1 MCMNTEL
8 TEAHKPPPQPCEE
21 QNEDVSAEVP
31 RQFALR
37 FTWVFLLF
45 LAFRWLTLLL
55 LRPGGFIRDWSDFDT
70 FLGFASLS
78 DYGLY
83 PFVHYWLEW
92 PPLMPWVA
100 VGAYQLSSQLP
111 AWTDDPRLWFV
122 LILGSV
128 YVLFEAGNLALIYL
142 ISKRL
147 YHTGKRDIPVL
158 RPVWLY
164 AMLFVPLYTM
174 LGFFDAVALFFLLLA
189 LYLTLREQLVR
200 SAIAVG
206 VGFMIK
212 IIPLLF
218 LPVAVRQLWN
228 LATDRRAGL
237 RDGVLYVVGVALTL
251 LVLAAPFLLVQPAW
265 LLAMLRSVLGRSS
278 WETVWAVMEGY
289 YGFGAVAGNRLDATE
304 NAFAIH
310 AATLPWL
317 LISVVFLLLYA
328 LIWMQRADYAQA
340 RNVVALTGFTITF
353 FLLYS
358 KGYSPQFLVYLL
370 PFIILLFP
378 NWRGVVYSLLLTL
391 LNVLEQPIYF
401 VLVPD
406 AHQLLLG
413 IVVARW
419 LALGVLTLEFAS
431 VIWGATFRRLVSVRR
446 YAPAALSVLVGVG
459 LVAGL
464 PGMAQSYAQRQLRE
478 EPAAP
483 LIGYLNT
490 QQAQAQTRWLVL
502 DDHAL
507 LRHFKPYLHTAY
519 TIRVAGGAN
528 LPPGAPNRA
537 LEDALGEATQLWF
550 VTRQVGEASRPA
562 LAELGTTLVRYDF
575 VNDYQLVLLTR
586 RGGSAPPP
594 LARLANGINLIG
606 SMVERGADHS
616 VKVTLYW
623 WAVAPPTQSYTVFT
637 HVLDET
643 GSFVAGHDSF
653 PGNGQNPTHTWRRG
667 HVYADSHAITLPSEL
682 PGGRYAVVVGMYNY
696 ELRRVPAYRSDG
708 SAYQNFA
715 IPIGELNLP

>member
-1 MCMNTEL
+1 MNTEL
-8 TEAHKPPPQPCEE
+8 TEARKPPPQPYDE
-21 QNEDVSAEVP
+21 QSEDVSPEVP
-31 RQFALR
+31 RQSALS
-37 FTWVFLLF
+37 FPWVFLLF
-45 LAFRWLTLLL
+45 VAFRWLTLLL

-92 PPLMPWVA
+92 PPLLPWVA

-122 LILGSV
+122 LTLGSV
-128 YVLFEAGNLALIYL
+128 YVLFEAGNLTLIYL

-147 YHTGKRDIPVL
+147 YRTERRNIPVL

-164 AMLFVPLYTM
+164 ALLFVPLYTM

-189 LYLTLREQLVR
+189 LYLALREQVVR
-200 SAIAVG
+200 SAIATG
-206 VGFMIK
+206 IGFMVK

-228 LATDRRAGL
+228 LAADRRAGL
-237 RDGVLYVVGVALTL
+237 RDGMLYMVSVALAL

-278 WETVWAVMEGY
+278 WETVWAVMESY

-304 NAFAIH
+304 NTFAIH
-310 AATLPWL
+310 AATLPWW
-317 LISVVFLLLYA
+317 LIAFLFLLLYT
-328 LIWMQRADYAQA
+328 LIWVQRADYTQP
-340 RNVVALTGFTITF
+340 RNVVALTGFTVTF

-370 PFIILLFP
+370 PFIVLLFP
-378 NWRGVVYSLLLTL
+378 NRRGVAYSLLLTV

-419 LALGVLTLEFAS
+419 LILGVLTLEFAS
-431 VIWGATFRRLVSVRR
+431 VIWGATLQRLESVRR
-446 YAPAALSVLVGVG
+446 YAPAALSALVGIG
-459 LVAGL
+459 LAAGL
-464 PGMAQSYAQRQLRE
+464 PGVAGSYVQRQLRE

-483 LIGYLNT
+483 LIGYLST

-507 LRHFKPYLHTAY
+507 LRHFKPYLHAAY

-528 LPPGAPNRA
+528 LPPEASNRA
-537 LEDALGEATQLWF
+537 LEETLGEATQLWF
-550 VTRQVGEASRPA
+550 VTQQVGEAPRPA
-562 LAELGTTLVRYDF
+562 PAELGTTLVRYDF
-575 VNDYQLVLLTR
+575 ANDYQLELLTR
-586 RGGSAPPP
+586 RGGSAPSP
-594 LARLANGINLIG
+594 LARLANGIDLIG
-606 SMVERGADHS
+606 SSVEKGADHS
-616 VKVTLYW
+616 VEVTLYW
-623 WAVAPPTQSYTVFT
+623 WAVAPLTQSYTVFT
-637 HVLDET
+637 HVLNDA
-643 GSFVAGHDSF
+643 GNFVAGHDSF
-653 PGNGQNPTHTWRRG
+653 PDNGQNPTHTWQRG
-667 HVYADSHAITLPSEL
+667 HVYTDQHTITLPPEL
-682 PGGRYAVVVGMYNY
+682 PYGRYIIVTGMYDY
-696 ELRRVPAYRSDG
+696 DLRRIQVYQSDG
-708 SAYQNFA
+708 SPYENSA
-715 IPIGELNLP
+715 IPICELNLP

>member
-1 MCMNTEL
+1 
-8 TEAHKPPPQPCEE
+8 
-21 QNEDVSAEVP
+21 
-31 RQFALR
+31 LR

-45 LAFRWLTLLL
+45 LTFRWLTLLL

-111 AWTDDPRLWFV
+111 AWTDDARLWFV

-147 YHTGKRDIPVL
+147 YQTERRDIPVL

-164 AMLFVPLYTM
+164 ALLFVPLYTM

-189 LYLTLREQLVR
+189 LYLALREQLVR
-200 SAIAVG
+200 SAIATG
-206 VGFMIK
+206 VGFMVK

-218 LPVAVRQLWN
+218 LPIAVRQLWN
-228 LATDRRAGL
+228 LAADRRIGL
-237 RDGVLYVVGVALTL
+237 RDGVLYVVSVALTL

-310 AATLPWL
+310 VATLPWWPISL
-317 LISVVFLLLYA
+317 LFFLLYA
-328 LIWMQRADYAQA
+328 LIWVQRADYAQP
-340 RNVVALTGFTITF
+340 RNVVALTGFSVTF

-370 PFIILLFP
+370 PFIILLLP
-378 NWRGVVYSLLLTL
+378 NRRGVVYSLLLTT

-406 AHQLLLG
+406 ARQLLLG
-413 IVVARW
+413 VVVARW
-419 LALGVLTLEFAS
+419 LILGVLTLEFAF
-431 VIWGATFRRLVSVRR
+431 VIWGAMLQRLAFVRR
-446 YAPAALSVLVGVG
+446 YAPAALSVLVGIG

-464 PGMAQSYAQRQLRE
+464 PEMAESYTQRQLRE

-490 QQAQAQTRWLVL
+490 QQAKAQTRWLVL
-502 DDHAL
+502 DDHTL
-507 LRHFKPYLHTAY
+507 LHHFKPYLHAAY

-528 LPPGAPNRA
+528 LPPEAPNRA
-537 LEDALGEATQLWF
+537 LEETLGEATQLWF
-550 VTRQVGEASRPA
+550 VTQQLGEASKPAPPA
-562 LAELGTTLVRYDF
+562 LGMPLVRYDF
-575 VNDYQLVLLTR
+575 ANNYQLVLLTR
-586 RGGSAPPP
+586 RAGNAPPP
-594 LARLANGINLIG
+594 LARLANGVNLIG
-606 SMVERGADHS
+606 GTAEKVAGHFVR
-616 VKVTLYW
+616 VTLYW
-623 WAVAPPTQSYTVFT
+623 WAVVPPTQSYTVFT
-637 HVLDET
+637 HVLDEA
-643 GSFVAGHDSF
+643 GNFVAGHDSF
-653 PGNGQNPTHTWRRG
+653 PGNGQTPTHIWRRG
-667 HVYADSHAITLPSEL
+667 HVYADPHTIMLPSNL
-682 PGGRYAVVVGMYNY
+682 TGGRYAVVVGMYDY
-696 ELRRVPAYRSDG
+696 DLRRVPAYRSDG

>member
-8 TEAHKPPPQPCEE
+8 TEARKPPPQPCGEPIE
-21 QNEDVSAEVP
+21 NVSTEVP
-31 RQFALR
+31 RQSALR

-111 AWTDDPRLWFV
+111 AWTDDSRLWFV

-128 YVLFEAGNLALIYL
+128 YVLFEAGNLVLIYL
-142 ISKRL
+142 ISQRL
-147 YHTGKRDIPVL
+147 YSADRENVSVL

-164 AMLFVPLYTM
+164 ALLFVPLYTM

-189 LYLTLREQLVR
+189 LYLALCGQLVR
-200 SAIAVG
+200 SAVATG
-206 VGFMIK
+206 VGFMVK
-212 IIPLLF
+212 LIPLIF
-218 LPVAVRQLWN
+218 LPVAVRQLWA
-228 LATDRRAGL
+228 LAADRRAGL
-237 RDGVLYVVGVALTL
+237 RDGMLYIVSVALTL

-289 YGFGAVAGNRLDATE
+289 YGFGVVAGNRLNPAE
-304 NAFAIH
+304 NTFAIH
-310 AATLPWL
+310 DATLPWL
-317 LISVVFLLLYA
+317 LISFLFLLLYV
-328 LIWMQRADYAQA
+328 LIWVQRADYAQP
-340 RNVVALTGFTITF
+340 RNVVALTGFTVTF

-378 NWRGVVYSLLLTL
+378 NRRGVVYSLLLTA
-391 LNVLEQPIYF
+391 LNVLEQPVYF

-413 IVVARW
+413 VVVARW
-419 LALGVLTLEFAS
+419 LILGFLTLEFAS
-431 VIWGATFRRLVSVRR
+431 VIWEAVLRRLAPVRR
-446 YAPAALSVLVGVG
+446 YAPATLSILAGLG

-464 PGMAQSYAQRQLRE
+464 PGVAQTYAQRQLRE
-478 EPAAP
+478 EPAAA

-490 QQAQAQTRWLVL
+490 SQARAQTRLLVL

-519 TIRVAGGAN
+519 TIRVARGAN
-528 LPPGAPNRA
+528 LPSGVPNRA
-537 LEDALGEATQLWF
+537 LEEALGEVTQLWF
-550 VTRQVGEASRPA
+550 VMQQTRAASVPTPA
-562 LAELGTTLVRYDF
+562 AFRNTLVRYEF
-575 VNDYQLVLLTR
+575 ANRYQLLLLARHKGT
-586 RGGSAPPP
+586 APSPV
-594 LARLANGINLIG
+594 ARLANGVDLLA
-606 SMVERGADHS
+606 STVEKGADRS
-616 VKVTLYW
+616 VYVTLYW
-623 WAVAPPTQSYTVFT
+623 WAIAPPAQSYTVFT
-637 HVLDET
+637 HILDEA
-643 GSFVAGHDSF
+643 GRFIAGHDSF
-653 PGNGQNPTHTWRRG
+653 PDGGQAPTHTWQRG
-667 HVYADSHAITLPSEL
+667 HVYADMHTIILPAEL
-682 PGGRYAVVVGMYNY
+682 PRGRCIVVTGMYDY
-696 ELRRVPAYRSDG
+696 DLQRVPAYRSDG
-708 SAYQNFA
+708 SAYADFA
-715 IPIGELNLP
+715 IPVGEMDLP

>member
-1 MCMNTEL
+1 MNAEL
-8 TEAHKPPPQPCEE
+8 TEARKPPPQHRDEPYK
-21 QNEDVSAEVP
+21 NDVPEVP
-31 RQFALR
+31 RQPVLS

-45 LAFRWLTLLL
+45 LAFRWPALLL

-83 PFVHYWLEW
+83 PFLHYWLEW
-92 PPLMPWVA
+92 PPLLPWVA
-100 VGAYQLSSQLP
+100 VGAYQLSLYLP
-111 AWTDDPRLWFV
+111 PWTDDPRLWFV
-122 LILGSV
+122 LLLGSV

-147 YHTGKRDIPVL
+147 YGAEGRGSPIL

-189 LYLTLREQLVR
+189 LYLALREQLVR
-200 SAIAVG
+200 SAVATG

-212 IIPLLF
+212 LIPLIF
-218 LPVAVRQLWN
+218 LPVAVRQLWS

-317 LISVVFLLLYA
+317 LISVLFLLLYA
-328 LIWMQRADYAQA
+328 LIWMQRADYARP
-340 RNVVALTGFTITF
+340 RNVVALTGFTVTF

-378 NWRGVVYSLLLTL
+378 NRRGVVYSLLLTV
-391 LNVLEQPIYF
+391 LNVLEQPVYF
-401 VLVPD
+401 VLVPN

-419 LALGVLTLEFAS
+419 LILGILTVEFAF
-431 VIWGATFRRLVSVRR
+431 VIWGSTLRWLATVRS
-446 YAPAALSVLVGVG
+446 YAPAALSVLIGVG
-459 LVAGL
+459 LLIGL
-464 PGMAQSYAQRQLRE
+464 PGVAQSYIQRQLE
-478 EPAAP
+478 QEPAVS
-483 LIGYLNT
+483 LIGYLST
-490 QQAQAQTRWLVL
+490 QQARAEASLLVL

-507 LRHFKPYLHTAY
+507 LHHFKPFLHDAY
-519 TIRVAGGAN
+519 TIRVVGGTN
-528 LPPGAPNRA
+528 LPAGAINRVLEEA
-537 LEDALGEATQLWF
+537 LKGAKTLWF
-550 VTRQVGEASRPA
+550 VTQREDRATALIPA
-562 LAELGTTLVRYDF
+562 ESGNVLARYGF
-575 VNDYQLVLLTR
+575 AGNYQLSLLAR
-586 RGGSAPPP
+586 RGESVSPP
-594 LARLANGINLIG
+594 LARLANGVSLIG
-606 SMVERGADHS
+606 GTVGKTATLHLR
-616 VKVTLYW
+616 VTLYW
-623 WAVAPPTQSYTVFT
+623 WAVAPPSQSYTVFT
-637 HVLDET
+637 QVLDEA
-643 GSFVAGHDSF
+643 GHFVAGHDSF
-653 PGNGQNPTHTWRRG
+653 PANGQTPTHTWQRG
-667 HVYADSHAITLPSEL
+667 QVYADEHIIALPPDL
-682 PGGRYAVVVGMYNY
+682 PYGRYTVVVGMYDY
-696 ELRRVPAYRSDG
+696 DLRRIQARQPDG
-708 SAYQNFA
+708 SPYRDAA
-715 IPIGELNLP
+715 IPIGELTLP